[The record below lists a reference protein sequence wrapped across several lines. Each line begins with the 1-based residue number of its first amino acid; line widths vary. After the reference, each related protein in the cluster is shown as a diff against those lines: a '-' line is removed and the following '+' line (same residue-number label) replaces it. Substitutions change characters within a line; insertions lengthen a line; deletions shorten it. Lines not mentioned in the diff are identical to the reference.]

1 MESDPRKQQPPK
13 LPSSQPPPPPLPL
26 DPPPPSS
33 RSLRKIVVVASIA
46 AGVQFGWALQLSLL
60 TPYVQL
66 LGIPHT
72 WAAFI
77 WLCGPI
83 SGMLVQPIVGY
94 HSDRCTS
101 RFGRRRPFIAAGS
114 VAVAVA
120 VFLIG
125 YAADLGHLSGDPL
138 SKSPKPRAI
147 AVFVVGFWILDV
159 ANNMLQGPCR
169 ALLADL
175 SGANQKKTRI
185 ANALYSF
192 FMAVGNV
199 LGFAAGSY
207 THLYKIFPFS
217 KTTAC
222 DVYCANLKS
231 CFFISIVLLSSLT
244 LLALIYV
251 RERPWSPEQRN
262 TAAGDDEEEEEGPSE
277 SSPMPFFGEIYAAL
291 KNLQRPMWILLLVTC
306 LNWVAWFPF
315 LLFDTDWMGR
325 EVYGGD
331 SNGNSDQVR
340 LYDRGVRAGALGLML
355 NSVVLGFT
363 SLGVE
368 VLARGVGGV
377 KRLWGI
383 VNFILAF
390 CLAMTILVTKMAE
403 SHRKFTT
410 VEGGA
415 TVTLPPPGGVKAG
428 ALALFAVMGIPQAI
442 TYSIPFALASIFCNT
457 AGAGQGLSLGVLNL
471 SIVIPQMVVS
481 VASGPWDALFGGGNL
496 PAFVVGA
503 IAAAASGIFAL
514 TMLPSPPP
522 DIPSVKGSRSTT
534 AAFH

>member
-1 MESDPRKQQPPK
+1 MESGVRKENKPPLISSLNLQQQPP
-13 LPSSQPPPPPLPL
+13 LTNPSPLW
-26 DPPPPSS
+26 
-33 RSLRKIVVVASIA
+33 KIIMVASIA

-66 LGIPHT
+66 LGIPHK

-77 WLCGPI
+77 WLCGPV

-94 HSDRCTS
+94 LSDRCTS
-101 RFGRRRPFIAAGS
+101 RFGRRRPFIAAGAGF
-114 VAVAVA
+114 VAIA

-125 YAADLGHLSGDPL
+125 YAADIGHLSGDSL
-138 SKSPKPRAI
+138 AKTAKPRAI
-147 AVFVVGFWILDV
+147 AVFVVGFWVLDV

-169 ALLADL
+169 AFLADL
-175 SGANQKKTRI
+175 SGTDQKKTRT
-185 ANALYSF
+185 ANAFYSF

-199 LGFAAGSY
+199 LGYAAGSY

-217 KTTAC
+217 RTKAC

-231 CFFISIVLLSSLT
+231 CFFISIAL
-244 LLALIYV
+244 LLALTILALSYV
-251 RERPWSPEQRN
+251 RDKPWSPEGSS
-262 TAAGDDEEEEEGPSE
+262 GDGGDQEEESGEAKESVPGPC
-277 SSPMPFFGEIYAAL
+277 FGEVFAAF
-291 KNLQRPMWILLLVTC
+291 KSLQRPMWILLLVTC

-315 LLFDTDWMGR
+315 VLFDTDWMGR

-331 SNGNSDQVR
+331 SSGSADQ
-340 LYDRGVRAGALGLML
+340 LKMYDRGVRAGSLGLLL

-368 VLARGVGGV
+368 VLARSVGGV

-383 VNFILAF
+383 VNFVLAI
-390 CLAMTILVTKMAE
+390 CMALTILITKFAE
-403 SHRKFTT
+403 SSRRYTT
-410 VEGGA
+410 VNGG
-415 TVTLPPPGGVKAG
+415 THLLPPPGGVQAS
-428 ALALFAVMGIPQAI
+428 ALALFAVLGIPQAI

-481 VASGPWDALFGGGNL
+481 AAAGPWDALFGGGNL

-503 IAAAASGIFAL
+503 VAAAVSGILAFTL
-514 TMLPSPPP
+514 LPSPSP
-522 DIPSVKGSRSTT
+522 DVPSNKMTVT

>member
-1 MESDPRKQQPPK
+1 MESGVRKENNPPFSSSSPQPQPPATN
-13 LPSSQPPPPPLPL
+13 PAPLI
-26 DPPPPSS
+26 
-33 RSLRKIVVVASIA
+33 KIIVVASIA

-83 SGMLVQPIVGY
+83 SGMVVQPTVGY
-94 HSDRCTS
+94 YSDRCTS
-101 RFGRRRPFIAAGS
+101 RFGRRSPFIAAGAGF
-114 VAVAVA
+114 VAIA

-125 YAADLGHLSGDPL
+125 YAADIGHLSGDSL
-138 SKSPKPRAI
+138 TKTAKPRAI

-169 ALLADL
+169 AFLADL
-175 SGANQKKTRI
+175 SGTDHKRTRI
-185 ANALYSF
+185 ANAFYSF

-199 LGFAAGSY
+199 LGYAAGSY
-207 THLYKIFPFS
+207 THLYRMFPFS
-217 KTTAC
+217 RTKAC

-231 CFFISIVLLSSLT
+231 CFFFSIALLLT
-244 LLALIYV
+244 LTILALSYV
-251 RERPWSPEQRN
+251 RDKPWSPVGN
-262 TAAGDDEEEEEGPSE
+262 AGDGGNGEENGEAKE
-277 SSPMPFFGEIYAAL
+277 STPEPFFGEIVAAFKSL
-291 KNLQRPMWILLLVTC
+291 ERPMRILLLVTC

-331 SNGNSDQVR
+331 SSGSADQ
-340 LYDRGVRAGALGLML
+340 LKMYDRGVRAGALGLVL
-355 NSVVLGFT
+355 NSVVLGIA
-363 SLGVE
+363 SGGVE
-368 VLARGVGGV
+368 VLARGLGGV

-383 VNFILAF
+383 VNFILAI
-390 CLAMTILVTKMAE
+390 CLALTILITKMAQ
-403 SHRKFTT
+403 SNRRYTA
-410 VEGGA
+410 VSAGA
-415 TVTLPPPGGVKAG
+415 HLLPPPSGVKAG

-442 TYSIPFALASIFCNT
+442 TYSIPFALASIFSNT
-457 AGAGQGLSLGVLNL
+457 SGAGQGLSLGVLNL

-481 VASGPWDALFGGGNL
+481 VAAGPWDALFGGGNL

-503 IAAAASGIFAL
+503 VAAAASGILAF

-522 DIPSVKGSRSTT
+522 DIPLSKI
-534 AAFH
+534 